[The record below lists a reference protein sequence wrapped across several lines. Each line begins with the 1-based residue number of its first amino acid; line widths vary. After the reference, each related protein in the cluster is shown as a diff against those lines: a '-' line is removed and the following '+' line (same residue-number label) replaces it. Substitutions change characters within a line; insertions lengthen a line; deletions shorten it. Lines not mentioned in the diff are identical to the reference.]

1 MQNFPYRLGIHIL
14 AGARG
19 LSVSEHIDLIA
30 NVGWNGCTMKWNPD
44 LTEKAANAAAK
55 KGLYFQSLHAPFGQV
70 DTMWKPG
77 NASDLMKSRI
87 LGCLEDCAR
96 YDIPVMVIHSFIGF
110 GVPYVPT
117 AVGIENFRQIVEKA
131 EDLGIKLAFENVE
144 GEPYLDA
151 ILSEFRDSPFV
162 GFCLD
167 TGHGM
172 CYNHGRD
179 FLAEYGDRLFHTH
192 LNDNLGQRGKDITF
206 LDDLHLPM
214 GDGIAD
220 WKEIM
225 QKIRETGYRDMLI
238 CELNYSNKPDS
249 HELDRYLAMEME
261 EFYAYALEAARCVTT
276 L

>member
-1 MQNFPYRLGIHIL
+1 MQTPSYRLGIHIL
-14 AGARG
+14 AGQRG
-19 LSVSEHIDLIA
+19 LSLSDHINLIA
-30 NVGWNGCTMKWNPD
+30 NVGWDGCTMKWDPD
-44 LTEKAANAAAK
+44 RTEEAANEAAK

-77 NASDLMKSRI
+77 DACNVMKTRM
-87 LGCLEDCAR
+87 LGCLRDCAR

-110 GVPYVPT
+110 GVPYIPT
-117 AVGIENFRQIVEKA
+117 AVGIENFRQIVEEA
-131 EDLGIKLAFENVE
+131 ERLGIKLAFENVE

-167 TGHGM
+167 TGHQM
-172 CYNHGRD
+172 CYNHNRD
-179 FLAEYGDRLFHTH
+179 FLSQYGDRLFHTH
-192 LNDNLGQRGKDITF
+192 LNDNLGQRGENITF

-225 QKIRETGYRDMLI
+225 QKIRGTGYRDMLI

-261 EFYAYALEAARCVTT
+261 EFYAYALGAAKRVTA